1 MTSLLQSLH
10 LHNNRKLLHVYGEII
25 SKKNGDTN
33 LSRENCSTFQIN
45 PRCSGKDDKKKNSFR
60 RIERWRISAERMN
73 ETKGRRVSEKW
84 GPTRSVS
91 GLNLNSLSI
100 ERSGLG
106 YRLFL
111 SGYVAYCWLHNLDAR
126 ISIEFA
132 TCWFIYRIWQSPL
145 CHANFCTSYLL
156 VPISIQRGT
165 TRISIT
171 VFRILLSI
179 SIFNSIL

>member
-1 MTSLLQSLH
+1 MGVTRTR
-10 LHNNRKLLHVYGEII
+10 NR
-25 SKKNGDTN
+25 DT
-33 LSRENCSTFQIN
+33 RRQICFQIN
-45 PRCSGKDDKKKNSFR
+45 LRYSGEDNKKKKKRKKLFFR
-60 RIERWRISAERMN
+60 RIERWRISARN
-73 ETKGRRVSEKW
+73 EWTKQGRGGGERVSEKW
-84 GPTRSVS
+84 GPTRSVT

-111 SGYVAYCWLHNLDAR
+111 SGYVAYCWLDNLDAR

-156 VPISIQRGT
+156 VPISVQRSKRHEFQYLFSGSFFQD
-165 TRISIT
+165 IY
-171 VFRILLSI
+171 F
-179 SIFNSIL
+179 